1 MSSSPTLVL
10 LRKMFCSIF
19 DTLAVH
25 ADGQYQSDTFQ
36 DALYA
41 ELGNNDRSA
50 DPFFL
55 TPWDVSH
62 WMDLVMVEM
71 REESVSSEFLKRL
84 IKRSNRLHTM
94 FARGRGNVEYKGL
107 ASPFGLKVL
116 ETVVFATTRFF
127 SSAYEQWHKI
137 YVSYKA
143 LMEAFRRCRE
153 NENDEEEETKYQV
166 RFISFENSNVY
177 KLFKQEIS
185 LGCHSTLQTKCSKNS
200 FQ

>member
-1 MSSSPTLVL
+1 
-10 LRKMFCSIF
+10 MFCSIF

-41 ELGNNDRSA
+41 ELGKNDRSV

-62 WMDLVMVEM
+62 WLDLVMVEM

-94 FARGRGNVEYKGL
+94 FARGRGHIEYKGL
-107 ASPFGLKVL
+107 ASSFGLK
-116 ETVVFATTRFF
+116 A
-127 SSAYEQWHKI
+127 
-137 YVSYKA
+137 
-143 LMEAFRRCRE
+143 
-153 NENDEEEETKYQV
+153 
-166 RFISFENSNVY
+166 
-177 KLFKQEIS
+177 
-185 LGCHSTLQTKCSKNS
+185 
-200 FQ
+200 